1 MKILIDMNLSP
12 EWTVVLTEHG
22 WEAVHWS
29 DIGKPDA
36 PDVEIMTWARDNG
49 HIVFTHDLDFGASLA
64 LTHAEGP
71 SVLQIRGQKALPEQ
85 ISSIVVPTIRQYEEE
100 LKAGALLV
108 VEESK
113 SRIRIL
119 PL

>member
-1 MKILIDMNLSP
+1 MKILVDMNLSP
-12 EWTVVLTEHG
+12 EWTVILTE
-22 WEAVHWS
+22 
-29 DIGKPDA
+29 
-36 PDVEIMTWARDNG
+36 
-49 HIVFTHDLDFGASLA
+49 SLA